1 MLMVAYETVAYGSL
15 LRIVAYEMFHVAGS
29 EQNEKWKMKNE
40 KWKMKNEKWKMKD
53 ECSSLMSHVACGML
67 SGDFR
72 SAKNYLKNRNQHF
85 HGPEILT

>member
-29 EQNEKWKMKNE
+29 EQNEKWKMK
-40 KWKMKNEKWKMKD
+40 D
-53 ECSSLMSHVACGML
+53 EGSSLMSHVACGML
-67 SGDFR
+67 SGGFR

-85 HGPEILT
+85 HGPETST